1 MLYIQLSKNFRS
13 EEFECKCCGKCEMDQ
28 RLIDVLQLI
37 RDILNKP
44 IYINSGY
51 RCDKHNKEVGG
62 SSNSQHTKGKAADIR
77 IKDMSVKQMYEMVKC
92 FPTITGIGIYPE
104 QHFVHVDVR
113 DKPSTWVYIKS
124 KRKYITVDEF
134 EKLLES
140 DHLLRY
146 DYTTIRP

>member
-1 MLYIQLSKNFRS
+1 MQLSRNFRS
-13 EEFECKCCGKCEMDQ
+13 EEFACKCCGKCEMDQ

-77 IKDMSVKQMYEMVKC
+77 IKDMSVKQIYDMVKC

-104 QHFVHVDVR
+104 QHFIHVDVR
-113 DKPSTWVYIKS
+113 ENPTTWVYLKS
-124 KRKYITVDEF
+124 KKQYLTLDQFKKELEQHPTLKYLYTVV
-134 EKLLES
+134 K
-140 DHLLRY
+140 
-146 DYTTIRP
+146 P

>member
-1 MLYIQLSKNFRS
+1 
-13 EEFECKCCGKCEMDQ
+13 MDQ

-104 QHFVHVDVR
+104 QNFIHVDVR

>member
-1 MLYIQLSKNFRS
+1 MNPK
-13 EEFECKCCGKCEMDQ
+13 
-28 RLIDVLQLI
+28 LIDALQLL
-37 RDILNKP
+37 RTILERP

-62 SSNSQHTKGKAADIR
+62 SSNSQHVKGNAADIR
-77 IKDMSVKQMYEMVKC
+77 IKGLSIEQMYKLVRS
-92 FPTITGIGIYPE
+92 FPVFKGIGIYPE
-104 QHFVHVDVR
+104 QGFVHVDVR

-124 KRKYITVDEF
+124 KRKYITIDEF